1 MWIILGLMAV
11 GMLIGSLIRHKQ
23 KIIKR
28 VNVLV
33 TWSIFALLF
42 LLGIAVGLNDELVKN
57 LDSLGVHALVVT
69 IASVLGSI
77 MLSWVVFHFFF
88 RNHNEG

>member
-1 MWIILGLMAV
+1 MWIILGLMTA
-11 GMLIGSLIRHKQ
+11 GMVIGAILRHNE

-28 VNVLV
+28 VNMLV

-57 LDSLGVHALVVT
+57 LDSLGIHALVIT
-69 IASVLGSI
+69 IASILGSVI
-77 MLSWVVFHFFF
+77 LSWIVYHYFF
-88 RNHNEG
+88 RNHK

>member
-1 MWIILGLMAV
+1 MWIILGLMTA
-11 GMLIGSLIRHKQ
+11 GMVIGAILRHNE

-57 LDSLGVHALVVT
+57 LDSLGFHALVIT
-69 IASVLGSI
+69 IASILGSVI
-77 MLSWVVFHFFF
+77 LSWIVYHYFF
-88 RNHNEG
+88 RNHK

>member
-1 MWIILGLMAV
+1 MWIILGLMTA
-11 GMLIGSLIRHKQ
+11 GMVIGAILRHNE

-28 VNVLV
+28 VNILV

-57 LDSLGVHALVVT
+57 LDSLGIHALVIT
-69 IASVLGSI
+69 IASILGSVI
-77 MLSWVVFHFFF
+77 LSWIVYHYFF
-88 RNHNEG
+88 RNHK

>member
-1 MWIILGLMAV
+1 MWIILGLMTV
-11 GMLIGSLIRHKQ
+11 GMVIGAILRHNE

-28 VNVLV
+28 VNVLI

-57 LDSLGVHALVVT
+57 LDSLGIYALVIT
-69 IASVLGSI
+69 IASILGSVI
-77 MLSWVVFHFFF
+77 LSWIVYHYFF
-88 RNHNEG
+88 RDHK

>member
-1 MWIILGLMAV
+1 MWIILGLMTA
-11 GMLIGSLIRHKQ
+11 GMVIGAILRHNE

-57 LDSLGVHALVVT
+57 LDSLGIHALVIT
-69 IASVLGSI
+69 IASILGSVI
-77 MLSWVVFHFFF
+77 LSWIVYHYFF
-88 RNHNEG
+88 RNHK

>member
-1 MWIILGLMAV
+1 MWIILGLMTV
-11 GMLIGSLIRHKQ
+11 GMVIGAILRHNE

-28 VNVLV
+28 VNVLI

-57 LDSLGVHALVVT
+57 LDSLGIYALVIT
-69 IASVLGSI
+69 IASILGSVI
-77 MLSWVVFHFFF
+77 LSWIVYHYFF
-88 RNHNEG
+88 RNHK

>member
-1 MWIILGLMAV
+1 MTAGMVIGAIL
-11 GMLIGSLIRHKQ
+11 RHNE

-57 LDSLGVHALVVT
+57 LDSLGIHALVIT
-69 IASVLGSI
+69 IASILGSVI
-77 MLSWVVFHFFF
+77 LSWIVYHYFF
-88 RNHNEG
+88 RNHK

>member
-1 MWIILGLMAV
+1 MWIILGLMTA
-11 GMLIGSLIRHKQ
+11 GMVIGAILRHNE

-57 LDSLGVHALVVT
+57 LDSLGVHALVIT
-69 IASVLGSI
+69 IASILGSVI
-77 MLSWVVFHFFF
+77 LSWIVYHYFF
-88 RNHNEG
+88 RNHK